1 MDLQHETLNHSR
13 EIFKNNE
20 VICHFFSDKP
30 NNLPGDRTSR
40 HQVLDTGVT
49 ALPISSLNLIIVAN
63 SKIIITFA
71 TCDLKT
77 IKLIILNPEIGSIVT
92 GNGQKTSLTY
102 DIFSYHARTIEG
114 LKPHLKPGKLDYYSA
129 ICTIQMQNT
138 KIP

>member
-71 TCDLKT
+71 TCDPKPINFYYKVRNVAQFNMYSYLYYEYYY
-77 IKLIILNPEIGSIVT
+77 LYPCLSNFE
-92 GNGQKTSLTY
+92 QSLSSSFAY
-102 DIFSYHARTIEG
+102 I
-114 LKPHLKPGKLDYYSA
+114 
-129 ICTIQMQNT
+129 
-138 KIP
+138 

>member
-1 MDLQHETLNHSR
+1 M
-13 EIFKNNE
+13 
-20 VICHFFSDKP
+20 
-30 NNLPGDRTSR
+30 PGDRTSR

-92 GNGQKTSLTY
+92 GNGQKTSLTN
-102 DIFSYHARTIEG
+102 DIFSY
-114 LKPHLKPGKLDYYSA
+114 
-129 ICTIQMQNT
+129 
-138 KIP
+138 KIFWWLFQFVHCIFQQKSFNLCVFS

>member
-40 HQVLDTGVT
+40 HQALDTGVT

-92 GNGQKTSLTY
+92 GNGQKTLLTNNILNK
-102 DIFSYHARTIEG
+102 IFW
-114 LKPHLKPGKLDYYSA
+114 
-129 ICTIQMQNT
+129 
-138 KIP
+138 

>member
-40 HQVLDTGVT
+40 HQVLDTGLT

-92 GNGQKTSLTY
+92 GNGQKTSLTN
-102 DIFSYHARTIEG
+102 DIFSY
-114 LKPHLKPGKLDYYSA
+114 
-129 ICTIQMQNT
+129 
-138 KIP
+138 KIFW

>member
-30 NNLPGDRTSR
+30 NNLPRDRTSR
-40 HQVLDTGVT
+40 HIVLDSGIT
-49 ALPISSLNLIIVAN
+49 ASYLPNSSLNLIIVDN

-77 IKLIILNPEIGSIVT
+77 IKLIIENPEIRNIVT
-92 GNGQKTSLTY
+92 EN
-102 DIFSYHARTIEG
+102 
-114 LKPHLKPGKLDYYSA
+114 
-129 ICTIQMQNT
+129 
-138 KIP
+138 